1 MQPENLIR
9 KQVSNKALAHVYEYK
24 LFPPA
29 FGKKEYISCNK
40 QNIAHLQNICNL
52 SYMCISVHICIYVVN
67 IWKARNDLKVL
78 ITCM

>member
-29 FGKKEYISCNK
+29 FGKKKYISCNN
-40 QNIAHLQNICNL
+40 QNIAHF
-52 SYMCISVHICIYVVN
+52 S
-67 IWKARNDLKVL
+67 
-78 ITCM
+78 